1 MPRHHHYDAVLVGG
15 GVMSATLATML
26 AELEPDWNVLVL
38 EKLEQVGAES
48 SDMWNNAGTG
58 HAALCELNY
67 TPAGPDGIIDIS
79 KAVAINE
86 QFQASL
92 QFWAHLVDRGVLAD
106 PSSFINTVPHMSF
119 VRNDDVPFLRA
130 RYEALS
136 QHPLFAGMQWTS
148 DHAQLKEWA
157 PLLVADRSTDEK
169 VAATRAEAGTDVD
182 FGTLTQQML
191 AGASKNGVEVL
202 TGHTVKTLRRRD
214 SGWMVRA
221 KGPEGRFEVTTPF
234 VFVGSGG
241 GALHLL
247 QRSGI
252 PEGKGFG
259 GFPVSG
265 QWLRCTN
272 PDVVE
277 QHAAKVYGQAEV
289 GAPPMSVP
297 HLDTRYSNG
306 TKALMF
312 GPYAGFS
319 PKFLK
324 QGSLWDL
331 PRSVKAHNLLPML
344 AVARDNV
351 SLMTY
356 LGRQIVQSM
365 DQRLEALK
373 TFYPDAREQDWEL
386 LTAGQRVQVIKKGPR
401 GGVLQFGT
409 ELVRAADGSVAALL
423 GASPGAST
431 AVDVMLR
438 LLTECFPARQEFWGE
453 RLRTMVPSYGM
464 KLSDDPDLLSR
475 TLAWTTDTLNLGE
488 TSPRGRTAAPSSPN

>member
-1 MPRHHHYDAVLVGG
+1 MPAANRYDAVLIGG

-26 AELEPDWNVLVL
+26 AELEPDWSVLVL
-38 EKLEQVGAES
+38 EKLDTVGAES

-58 HAALCELNY
+58 HSALCELNY
-67 TPAGPDGIIDIS
+67 TPARPDGTIDIA

-86 QFQASL
+86 QFQASR
-92 QFWAHLVDRGVLAD
+92 QFWAHQVEKGVLASPGD
-106 PSSFINTVPHMSF
+106 FINAVPHMSF
-119 VRNDDVPFLRA
+119 VRGGDVEFLRA

-136 QHPLFAGMQWTS
+136 QHPLFAEMEWAD
-148 DHAQLKEWA
+148 DHARIAEWA
-157 PLLVADRSTDEK
+157 PLLEAGRAPGEK
-169 VAATRAEAGTDVD
+169 VAATRSNHGTDVD
-182 FGTLTQQML
+182 FGALTKQL
-191 AGASKNGVEVL
+191 FAGAATEGVELL
-202 TGHTVKTLRRRD
+202 TGHTVKDLRRRG
-214 SGWMVRA
+214 SGWTVV
-221 KGPEGRFEVTTPF
+221 GESSEGSFAVATPF

-252 PEGKGFG
+252 PEGEGFG

-272 PDVVE
+272 PEVIE
-277 QHAAKVYGQAEV
+277 RHSAKVYGQAEV

-297 HLDTRYSNG
+297 HLDTRYSHG
-306 TKALMF
+306 QKALMF

-324 QGSLWDL
+324 QGSFLDL
-331 PRSVKAHNLLPML
+331 PLSVRPHNLLPML

-356 LGRQIVQSM
+356 LGKQIVQSM
-365 DQRLEALK
+365 DQRLEALRV
-373 TFYPDAREQDWEL
+373 FYPDAKAQDWEL

-409 ELVRAADGSVAALL
+409 ELVHAADGSVAALL

-438 LLTECFPARQEFWGE
+438 LLAQCFPAHQDLWRD
-453 RLRTMVPSYGM
+453 RLKAMVPSYGT
-464 KLSDDPDLLSR
+464 KLSDDHELL
-475 TLAWTTDTLNLGE
+475 TTTMA
-488 TSPRGRTAAPSSPN
+488 RTADVLKLAA

>member
-1 MPRHHHYDAVLVGG
+1 MSPLPAANRYDAVLIGG

-26 AELEPDWNVLVL
+26 TQLQPDWSVLVL
-38 EKLEQVGAES
+38 EKLDVVGSES

-58 HAALCELNY
+58 HSALCELNY
-67 TPAGPDGIIDIS
+67 TPQMPDGSIDIS

-86 QFQASL
+86 QFQLSR
-92 QFWAHLVDRGVLAD
+92 QFWSHLVETGVLSD
-106 PSSFINTVPHMSF
+106 PGDFINPVPHMSF
-119 VRNDDVPFLRA
+119 VRGEDVGFLRA
-130 RYEALS
+130 RFDALS
-136 QHPLFAGMQWTS
+136 THPLFAGMEWGE
-148 DHAQLKEWA
+148 DHETIGRWA
-157 PLLVADRSTDEK
+157 PLVTAGRSPSEK
-169 VAATRAEAGTDVD
+169 IAATRSTLGTDVD
-182 FGTLTQQML
+182 FGTLTKQL
-191 AGASKNGVEVL
+191 FDGAVQKGVELL
-202 TGHTVKTLRRRD
+202 TGHTVKDLRRRG
-214 SGWMVRA
+214 SGWTLTGSSA
-221 KGPEGRFEVTTPF
+221 GGSFQIATPF

-252 PEGKGFG
+252 PEGEGFG

-272 PDVVE
+272 PDVVAR
-277 QHAAKVYGQAEV
+277 HGAKVYGQAEV

-297 HLDTRYSNG
+297 HLDTRYAHG

-324 QGSLWDL
+324 KGSFLDL
-331 PRSVKAHNLLPML
+331 PLSVRPHNLLPML

-356 LGRQIVQSM
+356 LGKQIVQSM
-365 DQRLEALK
+365 DQRLEALRV
-373 TFYPDAREQDWEL
+373 FYPDAAAGDWEL

-409 ELVRAADGSVAALL
+409 ELVHAGDGSVAALL

-431 AVDVMLR
+431 AVEVMLR
-438 LLTECFPARQEFWGE
+438 LLRQCFPAHQEAWHD
-453 RLRTMVPSYGM
+453 RLVAMVPSYGR
-464 KLSDDPDLLSR
+464 KLSDEPDLLAKTLSR
-475 TLAWTTDTLNLGE
+475 TDDALQL
-488 TSPRGRTAAPSSPN
+488 TA

>member
-1 MPRHHHYDAVLVGG
+1 MSPVPAANRYDAVLIGG

-26 AELEPDWNVLVL
+26 AELEPDWSVLVL
-38 EKLEQVGAES
+38 EKLDTVGAES

-58 HAALCELNY
+58 HSALCELNY
-67 TPAGPDGIIDIS
+67 TPATADGGVDIA
-79 KAVAINE
+79 KAVTINE
-86 QFQASL
+86 QFQASR
-92 QFWAHLVDRGVLAD
+92 QFWSHLVEKGVLASPGD
-106 PSSFINTVPHMSF
+106 FINAVPHMSF
-119 VRNDDVPFLRA
+119 VRGGDVDFLHA
-130 RYEALS
+130 RFEALS
-136 QHPLFAGMQWTS
+136 KHPLFAEMEWAD
-148 DHAQLKEWA
+148 DHARIGEWA
-157 PLLVADRSTDEK
+157 PLLEAGRDTSER
-169 VAATRAEAGTDVD
+169 VAATRSRNGTDVD
-182 FGTLTQQML
+182 FGTLTKQL
-191 AGASKNGVEVL
+191 FTGAAKEGVELL
-202 TGHTVKTLRRRD
+202 TGHTVKDLRRRG
-214 SGWMVRA
+214 SGWTVV
-221 KGPEGRFEVTTPF
+221 GESSEGGFAVATPF

-252 PEGKGFG
+252 PEGEGFG

-272 PDVVE
+272 PGVTAR
-277 QHAAKVYGQAEV
+277 HGAKVYGQAEV

-297 HLDTRYSNG
+297 HLDTRYSHG
-306 TKALMF
+306 EKALMF

-324 QGSLWDL
+324 QGSLLDL
-331 PRSVKAHNLLPML
+331 PLSVRPRNLLPML

-356 LGRQIVQSM
+356 LGKQIVQSM
-365 DQRLEALK
+365 DQRLEALRV
-373 TFYPDAREQDWEL
+373 FYPDARAEDWEL

-409 ELVRAADGSVAALL
+409 ELVHAADGSVAALL

-438 LLTECFPARQEFWGE
+438 LLAQCFPAHQDAWRD
-453 RLRTMVPSYGM
+453 RLRTMVPSYGTR
-464 KLSDDPDLLSR
+464 LSDDHELLTR
-475 TLAWTTDTLNLGE
+475 TLAH
-488 TSPRGRTAAPSSPN
+488 TADVLKLAA

>member
-1 MPRHHHYDAVLVGG
+1 MPASNRYDAVLIGG

-26 AELEPDWNVLVL
+26 AELEPDWSVLVL
-38 EKLEQVGAES
+38 EKLDTVGAES

-58 HAALCELNY
+58 HSALCELNY
-67 TPAGPDGIIDIS
+67 TPAKADGTVDIA

-86 QFQASL
+86 QFQASR
-92 QFWAHLVDRGVLAD
+92 QFWAHQVEQGVL
-106 PSSFINTVPHMSF
+106 SSPGDFINAVPHMSF
-119 VRNDDVPFLRA
+119 VRGGDVSFLRA
-130 RYEALS
+130 RFEALS
-136 QHPLFAGMQWTS
+136 AHPLFAEMEWAD
-148 DHAQLKEWA
+148 DHERIAAWA
-157 PLLVADRSTDEK
+157 PLLEAGRDRGER
-169 VAATRAEAGTDVD
+169 VAATRSTNGTDVD
-182 FGTLTQQML
+182 FGTLTQQL
-191 AGASKNGVEVL
+191 FTGAAAKGVELL
-202 TGHTVKTLRRRD
+202 TGHTVKDLRRRG
-214 SGWMVRA
+214 SGWTVL
-221 KGPEGRFEVTTPF
+221 GSSSEGSFAVATPF

-252 PEGKGFG
+252 PEGQGFG

-272 PDVVE
+272 PEVVA

-297 HLDTRYSNG
+297 HLDTRFSHG
-306 TKALMF
+306 ERALMF

-324 QGSLWDL
+324 QGSLLDL
-331 PRSVKAHNLLPML
+331 PLSVRPHNLLPML

-356 LGRQIVQSM
+356 LGKQIVQSM
-365 DQRLEALK
+365 EQRLEALRV
-373 TFYPDAREQDWEL
+373 FYPDAREQDWEL

-409 ELVRAADGSVAALL
+409 ELVHAADGSVAALL

-438 LLTECFPARQEFWGE
+438 LLAQCFPAHQEQWRD
-453 RLRTMVPSYGM
+453 RLTAMVPSYGT
-464 KLSDDPDLLSR
+464 KLSDDRDLLTR
-475 TLAWTTDTLNLGE
+475 TLA
-488 TSPRGRTAAPSSPN
+488 RTAEVLGLAA

>member
-1 MPRHHHYDAVLVGG
+1 MHEEQRVSPLPAVNRYDAVLIGG

-26 AELEPDWNVLVL
+26 SQLQPDWSILVL
-38 EKLEQVGAES
+38 EKLDTVGSES

-58 HAALCELNY
+58 HSALCELNY
-67 TPAGPDGIIDIS
+67 TPARPDGTVDIA
-79 KAVAINE
+79 KAVQINE
-86 QFQASL
+86 QFQLSR
-92 QFWAHLVDRGVLAD
+92 QFWSFLVEKGVLARPGD
-106 PSSFINTVPHMSF
+106 FINSVPHMSF
-119 VRNDDVPFLRA
+119 VRGGDVEFLRA

-136 QHPLFAGMQWTS
+136 QHPLFAGMQWS
-148 DHAQLKEWA
+148 DDHAEIGQWA
-157 PLLVADRSTDEK
+157 PLLMAGRAPGER

-182 FGTLTQQML
+182 FGSLTTSL
-191 AGASKNGVEVL
+191 FAGAAADGVELL
-202 TGHTVKTLRRRD
+202 TGHSVKDLRRRG
-214 SGWMVRA
+214 SGWTVVGESA
-221 KGPEGRFEVTTPF
+221 AGGFQVATPF

-252 PEGKGFG
+252 PEGQGFG

-272 PDVVE
+272 PEVIA

-297 HLDTRYSNG
+297 HLDTRYSHG

-324 QGSLWDL
+324 KGSLLDL
-331 PRSVKAHNLLPML
+331 PLSVRPHNLLPML

-356 LGRQIVQSM
+356 LGKQIVQSM
-365 DQRLEALK
+365 DQRIEALK
-373 TFYPDAREQDWEL
+373 VFYPAAREQDWEL

-409 ELVRAADGSVAALL
+409 ELVHAADGSVAALL

-438 LLTECFPARQEFWGE
+438 LLAQCFPAHQEAWREG
-453 RLRTMVPSYGM
+453 LKAMVPSYGT
-464 KLSDDPDLLSR
+464 KLSEDRDLLTR
-475 TLAWTTDTLNLGE
+475 TFE
-488 TSPRGRTAAPSSPN
+488 RTRDALQLVA

>member
-1 MPRHHHYDAVLVGG
+1 MSSVPASNRYDAVLIGG

-26 AELEPDWNVLVL
+26 AELEPDWKVLVL
-38 EKLEQVGAES
+38 EKLDTVGAES

-58 HAALCELNY
+58 HSALCELNY
-67 TPAGPDGIIDIS
+67 TPATPDGGVDIG

-86 QFQASL
+86 QFQLSR
-92 QFWAHLVDRGVLAD
+92 QFWAHLVEEGVLPD
-106 PSSFINTVPHMSF
+106 PGNFINSVPHMSF
-119 VRNDDVPFLRA
+119 VRGGDVEFLRA

-136 QHPLFAGMQWTS
+136 RHPLFAGMEWS
-148 DHAQLKEWA
+148 EDRAAIGEWA
-157 PLLVADRSTDEK
+157 PLLMAGRAAGER
-169 VAATRAEAGTDVD
+169 VAATRAQAGTDVD
-182 FGTLTQQML
+182 FGSLTKQML
-191 AGASKNGVEVL
+191 AGAAKNGVELL
-202 TGHTVKTLRRRD
+202 TGHTVKDLRRRG
-214 SGWMVRA
+214 SGWTVVGESTGA
-221 KGPEGRFEVTTPF
+221 SGGSFQVATPF

-252 PEGKGFG
+252 PEGQGFG

-272 PDVVE
+272 EEVVE
-277 QHAAKVYGQAEV
+277 RHAAKVYGQAEV

-297 HLDTRYSNG
+297 HLDTRFDHG
-306 TKALMF
+306 RRALMF

-324 QGSLWDL
+324 QGSLLDL
-331 PRSVKAHNLLPML
+331 PLSVRPHNLLPML

-356 LGRQIVQSM
+356 LGKQIVQST
-365 DQRLEALK
+365 DQRLEALRV
-373 TFYPDAREQDWEL
+373 FYPDARSEDWEL

-409 ELVRAADGSVAALL
+409 ELVHAGDGSVAALL

-431 AVDVMLR
+431 AVEVMLR
-438 LLTECFPARQEFWGE
+438 LLRQCFPAHQELWRE
-453 RLRTMVPSYGM
+453 RLTAMVPSYGT
-464 KLSDDPDLLSR
+464 KLSEDTDLLTA
-475 TLAWTTDTLNLGE
+475 TLAR
-488 TSPRGRTAAPSSPN
+488 TSDVLRLAA

>member
-1 MPRHHHYDAVLVGG
+1 MPAANRYDAVLIGG

-26 AELEPDWNVLVL
+26 AELEPDWSILVL
-38 EKLEQVGAES
+38 EKLDTVGAES

-58 HAALCELNY
+58 HSALCELNY
-67 TPAGPDGIIDIS
+67 TPAGPDGTVDIT
-79 KAVAINE
+79 KAVQINE
-86 QFQASL
+86 QFQLSR
-92 QFWAHLVDRGVLAD
+92 QFWSHLVEKGVLAAPGD
-106 PSSFINTVPHMSF
+106 FINTVPHMSF
-119 VRNDDVPFLRA
+119 VRGGDVEFLRA
-130 RYEALS
+130 RHEALS
-136 QHPLFAGMQWTS
+136 QHPLFAGMEWAT
-148 DHAQLKEWA
+148 DHATIAEWA
-157 PLLVADRSTDEK
+157 PLLMAGRDPGEQ
-169 VAATRAEAGTDVD
+169 VAATRAQAGTDVD
-182 FGTLTQQML
+182 FGSLTKQL
-191 AGASKNGVEVL
+191 FAGATKEGVELL
-202 TGHTVKTLRRRD
+202 TGHTVKDLRRRG
-214 SGWMVRA
+214 SGWTVVGESSA
-221 KGPEGRFEVTTPF
+221 GGFEVATPF

-252 PEGKGFG
+252 PEGQGFG

-272 PDVVE
+272 PEVVE
-277 QHAAKVYGQAEV
+277 RHAAKVYGQAEV

-297 HLDTRYSNG
+297 HLDTRYAHG

-324 QGSLWDL
+324 KGSLLDL
-331 PRSVKAHNLLPML
+331 PLSVRAHNLLPML

-356 LGRQIVQSM
+356 LGKQIVQSM
-365 DQRLEALK
+365 EQRIEALK
-373 TFYPDAREQDWEL
+373 VFYPDARESDWEL

-409 ELVRAADGSVAALL
+409 ELVHAGDGSVAALL

-438 LLTECFPARQEFWGE
+438 LLAQCFPAHQDVWRD
-453 RLRTMVPSYGM
+453 RLQAMVPSYGT
-464 KLSDDPDLLSR
+464 KLSDDRELLTT
-475 TLAWTTDTLNLGE
+475 TLT
-488 TSPRGRTAAPSSPN
+488 RTAGVLKLAA

>member
-1 MPRHHHYDAVLVGG
+1 MSPLPAANRYDAVLIGG

-26 AELEPDWNVLVL
+26 KELQPDWSVIVL
-38 EKLEQVGAES
+38 EKLDTVGAES

-58 HAALCELNY
+58 HSALCELNY
-67 TPAGPDGIIDIS
+67 TPQKPDGSIDIS

-86 QFQASL
+86 QFQLSR
-92 QFWAHLVDRGVLAD
+92 QFWAHLVETGVLTD
-106 PSSFINTVPHMSF
+106 PGDFINSVPHMSF
-119 VRNDDVPFLRA
+119 VRGADVQFLRA

-136 QHPLFAGMQWTS
+136 RHPLFAGMEW
-148 DHAQLKEWA
+148 AQDRETIGQWA
-157 PLLVADRSTDEK
+157 PLLTAGRPSDATF
-169 VAATRAEAGTDVD
+169 AATRSTLGTDVD
-182 FGTLTQQML
+182 FGTLTRQL
-191 AGASKNGVEVL
+191 LDGAVAAGVEVL
-202 TGHTVKTLRRRD
+202 TGHTVKDLQRRG
-214 SGWMVRA
+214 SGWTLTGSTA
-221 KGPEGRFEVTTPF
+221 DDSFEIATPF

-252 PEGKGFG
+252 PEGQGFG

-272 PDVVE
+272 PEIVA
-277 QHAAKVYGQAEV
+277 QHQAKVYGQAEV

-297 HLDTRYSNG
+297 HLDTRYSHG

-324 QGSLWDL
+324 KGSLLDL
-331 PRSVKAHNLLPML
+331 PLSVRPHNLLPML

-356 LGRQIVQSM
+356 LGKQIVQSTE
-365 DQRLEALK
+365 QRIEALRV
-373 TFYPDAREQDWEL
+373 FYPDAKAADWEL

-409 ELVRAADGSVAALL
+409 ELVHAGDGSIAALL

-431 AVDVMLR
+431 AVEVMLR
-438 LLTECFPARQEFWGE
+438 LLRQCFPAHQDAWRE
-453 RLRTMVPSYGM
+453 RLTAMVPSYGLQ
-464 KLSDDPDLLSR
+464 LSEEPGLLAE
-475 TLAWTTDTLNLGE
+475 TLA
-488 TSPRGRTAAPSSPN
+488 RTNDALQLTA

>member
-1 MPRHHHYDAVLVGG
+1 MPQNRHYDAVLVGG

-26 AELEPDWNVLVL
+26 SELEPDWSILVL
-38 EKLEQVGAES
+38 EKLDRVGAES

-67 TPAGPDGIIDIS
+67 TPIGRDGTVDIT
-79 KAVAINE
+79 KAVAINA

-92 QFWAHLVDRGVLAD
+92 QFWAHLVDRGVLTEPAD
-106 PSSFINTVPHMSF
+106 FINAVPHMSF
-119 VRNDDVPFLRA
+119 VRNDDVEFLRA
-130 RYEALS
+130 RYETLS

-148 DHAQLKEWA
+148 DHAQVKEWA
-157 PLLVADRSTDEK
+157 PLLVADRGADER
-169 VAATRAEAGTDVD
+169 VAATRSEAGTDVD

-191 AGASKNGVEVL
+191 AGAAKQGVEVL
-202 TGHTVKTLRRRD
+202 TGHTVKNLHRLD
-214 SGWMVRA
+214 SGWLVRGE
-221 KGPEGRFEVTTPF
+221 GPESRFELSAAF
-234 VFVGSGG
+234 VFLGSGG
-241 GALHLL
+241 NALHLL

-277 QHAAKVYGQAEV
+277 QHTAKVYGQAEV

-297 HLDTRYSNG
+297 HLDTRYSHG
-306 TKALMF
+306 AKALMF

-331 PRSVKAHNLLPML
+331 PRSVRPDNLLPML

-365 DQRLEALK
+365 DQRLDALRV
-373 TFYPDAREQDWEL
+373 FYPDARQDDWEL
-386 LTAGQRVQVIKKGPR
+386 LTAGQRVQVIRRSPR

-431 AVDVMLR
+431 AVDIMLR
-438 LLTECFPARQEFWGE
+438 LLIECFPVRQELWAE
-453 RLRTMVPSYGM
+453 RLRAMIPSYGLS
-464 KLSDDPDLLSR
+464 LSDDTELLAR
-475 TLAWTTDTLNLGE
+475 TLARTTDALNLGA
-488 TSPRGRTAAPSSPN
+488 GRVRAESN